1 MLSKTVATLLTSA
14 ALVAAHGVPTDV
26 WVGGKWYPG
35 TKNWDAPEN
44 KQSPVRRIP
53 ADTGFVPYREVNDP
67 KYACSSAG
75 SKGTPV
81 VAPVQAGG
89 QIKIRWGGDKG
100 PDGKQWPHPEGPA
113 IAYLARCDN
122 DDCKNFN
129 PANAQ
134 FFKISEEGLDTS
146 KQPIRAWND
155 HMPAGDGL
163 WAQNKGQMENSEY
176 SFTIPPDISAGEYL
190 VRHDLISLH
199 GAHSTAEGAQLYP
212 ACVQIKVTGGGNAKP
227 KTTHVSQLYTVQD
240 GIVNIWEPYPKGIK
254 NYKIPGPALYVPG
267 KAQAPAPAPPPPSS
281 KPPSNPA
288 PSTSKPTSTSKPY
301 QAAAP
306 VPTKKT
312 CKPKKKSPKRSV
324 ADETKELYGRAL
336 ARHAHGTHLKRA
348 SF

>member
-1 MLSKTVATLLTSA
+1 MLPKTVAALLTSS
-14 ALVAAHGVPTDV
+14 ALVAAHGIVTDF
-26 WVGGKWYPG
+26 WANDKWYIG

-75 SKGTPV
+75 SKGTPIVARVNAGSV
-81 VAPVQAGG
+81 V
-89 QIKIRWGGDKG
+89 KIRWGGDKG
-100 PDGKQWPHPEGPA
+100 PGGKEWPHPEGPA
-113 IAYLARCDN
+113 IGYLARCDN
-122 DDCKNFN
+122 DNCKDYN
-129 PANAQ
+129 PAGAQ

-163 WAQNKGQMENSEY
+163 WAQNKYQMQNSI
-176 SFTIPPDISAGEYL
+176 FPVTIPHDIPNGQYL
-190 VRHDLISLH
+190 LRHDLISLH
-199 GAHSTAEGAQLYP
+199 GAHSTAEGAQLLE
-212 ACVQIKVTGGGNAKP
+212 VVNGGNAKP
-227 KTTHVSQLYTVQD
+227 KTTHVSQLYTVAD

-254 NYKIPGPALYVPG
+254 NYKIPGPPLYVPG
-267 KAQAPAPAPPPPSS
+267 KAQAPVPAPPPPSS

-288 PSTSKPTSTSKPY
+288 PSTTKPTPTSKPY
-301 QAAAP
+301 QAPAP
-306 VPTKKT
+306 APTKKT